1 MVTITTRTSLADN
14 RLAGTSPSLTVKSLA
29 LSTEGTTNAFS
40 STPGSDNVSS
50 ISSLA
55 RQLSEAVTRAQTR
68 DSSLRPADLDLI
80 TGDKYFAD
88 KAQHDAE
95 VPEADAPELLIRAKQ
110 ATGFLNGS
118 DSNPF
123 KGLSRDQLN
132 LIAYD
137 DSGAFTLNERRA
149 AWQETTAASASGR
162 DLMVSRLFG
171 GKEPAVSDGAQ
182 GMSMTNIGRL
192 SFEFLTRDDREL
204 LSQIYAYAQEQGV
217 DLNYVDNLA
226 SEIGDY
232 RQHDNGRSLLSFNNG
247 SYDKEGHQLTVSF
260 TDKDAATASRILTG
274 SAINST
280 RFDQGFL
287 QHLLDPGLGA
297 IGNSSNLEF
306 LELMVIKFSSEGA
319 TQSSINSQFATYTP
333 VISYK
338 DNYVITASKDVRLA
352 PFHPDITKV
361 DGVWTLTE
369 KGLAKGIT
377 MDEVFGRSRRPVLD
391 PVEHEQPRYILDALT
406 GSGNQS
412 TSQQTWLS
420 GLFKMIERS

>member
-1 MVTITTRTSLADN
+1 MVNIPVYTSRSNSSLVSTPLRATDQ
-14 RLAGTSPSLTVKSLA
+14 SPGR
-29 LSTEGTTNAFS
+29 STEATNDASTSTSGTV
-40 STPGSDNVSS
+40 STVST
-50 ISSLA
+50 LA
-55 RQLSEAVTRAQTR
+55 RQLSEAATRAQTR
-68 DSSLRPADLDLI
+68 DPSFRPAGLDLL
-80 TGDKYFAD
+80 TGDKYFAS

-110 ATGFLNGS
+110 ATAFLNRS

-137 DSGAFTLNERRA
+137 DSGSFTLNERRA

-192 SFEFLTRDDREL
+192 SFEFLTRDDRDL
-204 LSQIYAYAQEQGV
+204 LSQMYAYAKEQGA

-226 SEIGDY
+226 REMGDY
-232 RQHDNGRSLLSFNNG
+232 RQHDDGRSLSNFNNG
-247 SYDKEGHQLTVSF
+247 NSYDTEGYQLTVSF
-260 TDKDAATASRILTG
+260 TDKDAATASSILSG

-287 QHLLDPGLGA
+287 QHLLDPGFGA
-297 IGNSSNLEF
+297 IGLSSSLQF
-306 LELMVIKFSSEGA
+306 LEKMVIKFSSEGA
-319 TQSSINSQFATYTP
+319 TQSSIGSQFATYTP
-333 VISYK
+333 AVSLK
-338 DNYVITASKDVRLA
+338 DNMVMTTSHDVRLA

-377 MDEVFGRSRRPVLD
+377 MDEVFGRSRRPVSD
-391 PVEHEQPRYILDALT
+391 PVDQEQPRYILDALT
-406 GSGNQS
+406 DSSNQD
-412 TSQQTWLS
+412 TSKQTWLS

>member
-1 MVTITTRTSLADN
+1 MVNIPAYTPLVNSSLVSTSSRATGQSPDLSVEDTTDASNSTLG
-14 RLAGTSPSLTVKSLA
+14 AGTVSTV
-29 LSTEGTTNAFS
+29 ST
-40 STPGSDNVSS
+40 
-50 ISSLA
+50 LA
-55 RQLSEAVTRAQTR
+55 RQLSEAATRAQTR
-68 DSSLRPADLDLI
+68 DPSFRPAGLDLL
-80 TGDKYFAD
+80 TGDKYFAN

-110 ATGFLNGS
+110 ATGSLNGS

-171 GKEPAVSDGAQ
+171 GKEPAVSDGAE
-182 GMSMTNIGRL
+182 GMSSTNIGRL

-247 SYDKEGHQLTVSF
+247 SYDTEGHQLTVSF
-260 TDKDAATASRILTG
+260 TDKDAATASRILT
-274 SAINST
+274 STAINST

-319 TQSSINSQFATYTP
+319 TQSSIDSQFATYTP

-361 DGVWTLTE
+361 DGVWTITE

-377 MDEVFGRSRRPVLD
+377 MDEVFGRSRRPVSD

-406 GSGNQS
+406 ASSNQD